1 MNAIQLY
8 SDLKNYFEHNGV
20 KEHQSKQDVSYEEM
34 YDEQYCD
41 WLSHFYNCLLLK
53 ECDLEYED
61 IDELC
66 EKVWNAQYE
75 IETKLKERLQEATGE
90 L

>member
-8 SDLKNYFEHNGV
+8 SDMKEYFGKNGI
-20 KEHQSKQDVSYEEM
+20 KEHQSNMGLPYEEM
-34 YDEQYCD
+34 YNEEYCN

-53 ECDLEYED
+53 ECDLQHND

-66 EKVWNAQYE
+66 EKVWEAQYE
-75 IETKLKERLQEATGE
+75 IETKLKEKLQEATGE